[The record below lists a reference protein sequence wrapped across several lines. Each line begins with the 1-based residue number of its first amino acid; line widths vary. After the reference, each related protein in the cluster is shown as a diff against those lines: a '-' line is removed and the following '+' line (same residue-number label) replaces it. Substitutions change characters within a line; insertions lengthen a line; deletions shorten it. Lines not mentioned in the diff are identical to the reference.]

1 MQSKTIMGTND
12 FYGMSADK
20 IRGNALW
27 YERNGVYSIAR
38 EAYECLMHLGG
49 MRKGEYLRL
58 TAIYLRRLDIINA
71 NRIIG
76 RYKAIYGS

>member
-1 MQSKTIMGTND
+1 MSTND

-20 IRGNALW
+20 LRGNALW
-27 YERNGVYSIAR
+27 YESYGIYSIAR
-38 EAYECLMHLGG
+38 QAYECLMHFGD

-58 TAIYLRRLDIINA
+58 TAIYLQRRDIINA

>member
-1 MQSKTIMGTND
+1 MRTND
-12 FYGMSADK
+12 FYGMSTDK
-20 IRGNALW
+20 VRENALW